1 MKNWT
6 GCSTGE
12 TDYFWRH
19 VPVIII
25 PTPIRSYVNGN
36 SRVRVKGKDAGEALK
51 DLVTQFPALKPH
63 LTRADGKPR
72 AFVNVFIG
80 ENNIRD
86 LKGWKTPI
94 GETEEL
100 RLVFSIAGG

>member
-1 MKNWT
+1 MA
-6 GCSTGE
+6 
-12 TDYFWRH
+12 
-19 VPVIII
+19 VILI
-25 PTPIRSYVNGN
+25 PTPIRSYVNGQI
-36 SRVRVKGKDAGEALK
+36 RVTVKGKNVGEALQ
-51 DLVTQFPALKPH
+51 DLVAQFPALQPH

-86 LKGWKTPI
+86 LKGWKTPV
-94 GETEEL
+94 GEAEEL